1 MNPWIW
7 VGVNESGLMVKG
19 MDPVLC
25 DYELPWFMVFVP
37 GKGHDVQFFWDY
49 ALEGLITKLWF

>member
-1 MNPWIW
+1 
-7 VGVNESGLMVKG
+7 MVKG

-49 ALEGLITKLWF
+49 ALEGLITKL